1 MNLVENYYLGMT
13 IVIVISYL
21 LGSFPTAYV
30 VAKLHNINIFDIG
43 SGNMGATNIVR
54 VLGWRW
60 GISVFLWDMFKGA
73 LAILISQQ
81 IMPESKWAATT
92 ISAIAV
98 IVGHN
103 WSLLA
108 SIMTGTIKE
117 GVIRGGKG
125 ASTALG
131 TVIMFA
137 PFYIVIAMAVTM
149 GVIIAR
155 TRYMS
160 LGVLMAWALC
170 LSWLTILVAQ
180 EILPIEIFHYNI
192 IIGALL
198 VFSFKGNIQRLLR
211 GNERKIGEPSSS

>member
-1 MNLVENYYLGMT
+1 MNLIENYYVGMT
-13 IVIVISYL
+13 VVIVISYL

-30 VAKLHNINIFDIG
+30 VAKAHKINIFDIG

-54 VLGWRW
+54 VLGWKW
-60 GISVFLWDMFKGA
+60 GLAVFLWDMLKGA
-73 LAILISQQ
+73 LAIGISQQ
-81 IMPESKWAATT
+81 LMPESKWAATT

-117 GVIRGGKG
+117 GVVRGGKG

-137 PFYIVIAMAVTM
+137 PFYVVVAMAVMM
-149 GVIIAR
+149 GLIIAR

-180 EILPIEIFHYNI
+180 EILPIEILHYNI

-198 VFSFKGNIQRLLR
+198 TYRFKENIQRLIE
-211 GNERKIGEPSSS
+211 GNERKIGDRASS